1 MARMKYS
8 LLLLFCALPM
18 CCQSVSFGIKGGVP
32 VTAGLGGNY
41 AYYDIDTQRWT
52 AGATVEFKLPANLSV
67 GVDALYRRFSYSVG
81 NYLGTRDDG
90 NIGHWEFPVFAK
102 YRFGTIVPPYVARPF
117 VEAGFAFDRAHT
129 SGTEVSSL
137 RGPPGCCSTV
147 TTAYSSYQWGFGF
160 LVGGGIEIK
169 AAFLKIAPEV
179 RYTRWQ
185 KGLFYDGLERNQVEV
200 LVGVRF

>member
-8 LLLLFCALPM
+8 FVLLFCALPL
-18 CCQSVSFGIKGGVP
+18 CAQSVSFGIKGSVP
-32 VTAGLGGNY
+32 VTGLG
-41 AYYDIDTQRWT
+41 DIDGRSIATERWT
-52 AGATVEFKLPANLSV
+52 AGATVELKLPANLSV
-67 GVDALYRRFSYSVG
+67 GVDALYRRFSYSFDNG
-81 NYLGTRDDG
+81 FGSDDAK
-90 NIGHWEFPVFAK
+90 IGHWEVPVFAK
-102 YRFGTIVPPYVARPF
+102 YRFESIVPPYVARPF
-117 VEAGFAFDRAHT
+117 VEAGFVFDRAHT
-129 SGTEVSSL
+129 SGTDTSSL

-147 TTAYSSYQWGFGF
+147 TTAYSSSQWGAGF

-185 KGLFYDGLERNQVEV
+185 KGLFYDYLERNQLAV